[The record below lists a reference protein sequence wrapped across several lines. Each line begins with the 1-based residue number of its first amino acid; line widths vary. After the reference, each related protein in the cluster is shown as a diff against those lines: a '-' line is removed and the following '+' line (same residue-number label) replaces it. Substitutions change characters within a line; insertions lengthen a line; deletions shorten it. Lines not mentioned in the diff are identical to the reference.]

1 MSRPPEQDP
10 ATVTSAGEP
19 LTRMVHGVTFR
30 RAVTHVDERGTVCEM
45 FDERWS
51 WHPDPLVFSY
61 LFTLRPGMIKGWGMH
76 KRHDDRYFLISGEL
90 LLVLYD
96 GREDSPT
103 HGLVSKLVLSEYDRR
118 LVSIPSGVWHAN
130 QNIGEKD
137 VLVVNFPTQPYDH
150 EHPDKYRLPLD
161 TDQIP
166 YRFDNPRGW

>member
-1 MSRPPEQDP
+1 M
-10 ATVTSAGEP
+10 VTSAGEL
-19 LTRMVHGVTFR
+19 LTRMVHGVTVR

-45 FDERWS
+45 FDERWG

-61 LFTLRPGMIKGWGMH
+61 MFTLRPGMLKGWGMH

-118 LVSIPSGVWHAN
+118 LVCIPTGVWHAN